1 MSPIYSGFLL
11 EDVMAEPTV
20 QQGGATPAAPAVP
33 TRPDFLDPRFNSVEE
48 QARAYKEAEK
58 QMQLK
63 ANQTAEL
70 ERQNRELL
78 SRQQAQPAA
87 VTPHVEDHK
96 ELNEQYWTDPV
107 GVLKKVVHQQTR
119 ELVMPFYDDK
129 IESQKSALR
138 AENPNVDKYFPQVDA
153 MIKAQPDLRF
163 KPGIVRNLVKVASA
177 MEFDADAERKRITE
191 EVKAQL
197 TGKVVSQV
205 EGAGAGSPGTQVT
218 TDTLNADE
226 KHTAERFHP
235 ELSREEAHKLYA
247 ENKLKLQQRQGA

>member
-1 MSPIYSGFLL
+1 
-11 EDVMAEPTV
+11 MAEPTV
-20 QQGGATPAAPAVP
+20 QQGGATQAAPATP
-33 TRPDFLDPRFNSVEE
+33 TPPARPDFLDARFNSVEE
-48 QARAYKEAEK
+48 QAKAYKEAETK
-58 QMQLK
+58 MQRDSQR
-63 ANQTAEL
+63 AAEL

-78 SRQQAQPAA
+78 SRQQAQPAV
-87 VTPHVEDHK
+87 VTPQVEDHK

-205 EGAGAGSPGTQVT
+205 EGAGAGSPGTSVT
-218 TDTLNADE
+218 TETLSNDE

-235 ELSREEAHKLYA
+235 ELSPQEAHKLYA
-247 ENKLKLQQRQGA
+247 ENKSKHLQRQGA